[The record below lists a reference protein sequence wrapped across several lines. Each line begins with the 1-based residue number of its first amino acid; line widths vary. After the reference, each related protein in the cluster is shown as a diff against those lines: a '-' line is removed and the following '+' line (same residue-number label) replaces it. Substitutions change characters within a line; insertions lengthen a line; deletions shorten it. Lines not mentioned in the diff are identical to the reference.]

1 MQVDFYK
8 YAESVKPVKEFG
20 LVDPDDKDGKKPAF
34 VSYSKSTDKWNAIV
48 ECNNRSDYYFIAVD
62 NNVPL
67 TVKINGKDETASS
80 CDAMLFIYSKT
91 ICFVE
96 LKADKKGNDWLNH
109 GMEQLTKTITFF
121 GDELDKYENKRA
133 YLCNSRRPF
142 VPSIH
147 KIAQQ
152 KFLKKNKVVLR
163 IKTEI
168 EELK

>member
-1 MQVDFYK
+1 MHVDFYK
-8 YAESVKPVKEFG
+8 YSAPVNPVNEFG

-34 VSYSKSTDKWNAIV
+34 VSYDKDVDNWNATV
-48 ECNNRSDYYFIAVD
+48 ECNNHTDYSFISVD

-67 TVKINGKDETASS
+67 TVKIDGKDETASF
-80 CDAMLFIYSKT
+80 CDAMLYTPKTVCFI
-91 ICFVE
+91 E

-109 GMEQLTKTITFF
+109 GMEQLTSTIGFF
-121 GDELDKYENKRA
+121 GEELEKYENKRA

-152 KFLKKNKVVLR
+152 QFMQKNKILLR
-163 IKTEI
+163 IKTKI